1 MPATFS
7 RRRLEW
13 LLLLLCI
20 SLSGGSPTDPV
31 MTTQDAS
38 QSQVNPL
45 TKVQARLNES
55 SGPDPTT
62 QDLKQP
68 SKETMSNGSFVQSE
82 ILLPG
87 ASGTPLERIITL
99 ANATTVELSCKLD
112 TNSHLKSPQ
121 VTWKRGNETI
131 SHTSK
136 TESSWSIRLAVVDNS
151 KMGSYSCI
159 LKGEEEISGV
169 FHLQVPKI
177 EARGKFVISYERDAA
192 VLLCKSGATPM
203 AWTWYMISGSKQIVI
218 NASLQADKYLI
229 DRVSANVTHLRILK
243 ITKEDA
249 GVYCCEATFELGK
262 ATLEIELKVLS
273 IMAPLKPFLAVVAE
287 VVILL
292 TTIILY
298 EVYSKRKEKCTV
310 LIKENMSN
318 KPEVD
323 LRF

>member
-7 RRRLEW
+7 RRRPERRL

-45 TKVQARLNES
+45 TKMQAGLNES
-55 SGPDPTT
+55 S
-62 QDLKQP
+62 
-68 SKETMSNGSFVQSE
+68 
-82 ILLPG
+82 G

-112 TNSHLKSPQ
+112 TNSPLKSPQ

-177 EARGKFVISYERDAA
+177 EARGKFVITYERDAA
-192 VLLCKSGATPM
+192 VLLCKSGSTPM
-203 AWTWYMISGSKQIVI
+203 AWTWYMINGSKQIVI

-262 ATLEIELKVLS
+262 AKLEIELKVLS

-298 EVYSKRKEKCTV
+298 EVYSKRKEKCTG
-310 LIKENMSN
+310 E
-318 KPEVD
+318 KPFDQIEQ
-323 LRF
+323 LRFKPTEVKFITKLQDMYAAMHFKHPPFLSPLLS